1 MNRNDKTTPTMNL
14 NYIKQANKFLRI
26 AVCGLVFSLL
36 FATVSIS
43 QTRQQKRTAKEQIK
57 KSGATEAE
65 IREQLKSSGLSES
78 EIRIGLEQL
87 IESGQFDEPED
98 EIAIEDTT
106 EYVDELAKEEEVEEE
121 VEEEGEIL
129 PIELEIPVEEEI
141 LRPFG
146 YDIFNL
152 SPTSFEPLNSGPVD
166 PNYTLG
172 PGDEIILSLWGD
184 TEQFHKLI
192 IDREGK
198 ILLPDVGQVVVTGLT
213 LQRAEEKMR
222 RRLSRA
228 YSGINPKT
236 GSPSIFLD
244 VSLGRLR
251 SIRVFIVGEVVR
263 PGGYTMRATSTSF
276 NALYY
281 AGGPNAQG
289 SFRDIRLLRNGKLFT
304 SFDLYSYILYGNTKR
319 DVRLHDGDTIFVP
332 RRGRQVAIKGE
343 IFRPALF
350 ELKSRDGLKNLLEIA
365 GGLKPTASIDR
376 LQIDRIVPFK
386 ERDGFS
392 SERKIVDVDYRSILN
407 GNLKDFKLI
416 DNDVIS
422 VFSIIDFKR
431 NFVSISGTIMRPGT
445 YEWSSDLRLSKL
457 IGEAG
462 GVLGDAF
469 LDRAE
474 IVRTLDDSSRVLLN
488 VNLAKALE
496 GDAENNILLE
506 QLDEVQIYS
515 IHDMKNPPEVSI
527 FGHVLRQG
535 RYELLSN
542 MTLYD
547 LIFRAG
553 GMLDNDFRKLTY
565 LERADV
571 IRINEDGITKRTIPV
586 NLQGVLDK
594 RVEDNLLLKNHD
606 EVIIYDIWTI
616 KKRRYVTIVGKVK
629 SPDQFELTDKMT
641 LRDLIIRAGGY
652 TDDAYVYQAEIAKIN
667 PYNLDEN
674 TLATIEIVDLPQ
686 DLSQNADK
694 EEYYLSEYDKI
705 TVKRHPFWQLHV
717 SVSVLGQVK
726 FPGEYALRTPE
737 EGIFDLIER
746 AGGLVSDP
754 FLIGAR
760 LMRDNNRVVVD
771 FKKALKKKSLK
782 DDLILMPGDI
792 IIIPKRPKI
801 VEVSGSVNIPGLIKF
816 VPGKKSM
823 YYISRAGGFHI
834 DGDKGNPRISRA
846 DGSVVNSKRRLWWD
860 PKVNEGDEIIVSLKE
875 VKDPFDLSE
884 FLTETSTILAS
895 LATIVFVI
903 SQSANR

>member
-1 MNRNDKTTPTMNL
+1 MNL
-14 NYIKQANKFLRI
+14 NYITKVIKFLRI
-26 AVCGLVFSLL
+26 AVCGLLISLL
-36 FATVSIS
+36 FVTASTS
-43 QTRQQKRTAKEQIK
+43 QTTQQKRSAKEQIK

-98 EIAIEDTT
+98 EIIPKDTT
-106 EYVDELAKEEEVEEE
+106 EYIDELAIEKEEKEAEDEKD
-121 VEEEGEIL
+121 EIL
-129 PIELEIPVEEEI
+129 PIELEIPAEEEL

-146 YDIFNL
+146 YEIFNL

-172 PGDEIILSLWGD
+172 PGDEIVLSLWGD
-184 TEQFHKLI
+184 TEQFHKLV

-198 ILLPDVGQVVVTGLT
+198 ILLPDVGQVVITGLT
-213 LQRAEEKMR
+213 MQRAEDKILK
-222 RRLSRA
+222 RLSGA
-228 YSGINPKT
+228 YSGISPKS
-236 GSPSIFLD
+236 GSPSIFMD

-281 AGGPNAQG
+281 AGGPNANG
-289 SFRDIRLLRNGKLFT
+289 SFRDIRLLRNGKVFT
-304 SFDLYSYILYGNTKR
+304 SFDIYSYILYGNTKR
-319 DVRLHDGDTIFVP
+319 DVRLHDGDTIFIP

-343 IFRPALF
+343 VFRPALF

-386 ERDGFS
+386 ERDGNS

-407 GNLKDFKLI
+407 GNLKDFTLI

-422 VFSIIDFKR
+422 IFSIIDFKR
-431 NFVSISGTIMRPGT
+431 NLVSISGPIMRPGT
-445 YEWSSDLRLSKL
+445 YEWTSDLRLSEL
-457 IGEAG
+457 IRDAG
-462 GVLGDAF
+462 GVHGDVF

-474 IVRTLDDSSRVLLN
+474 IVRTMDDSSRVLLN

-496 GDAENNILLE
+496 GDTKHNISLN
-506 QLDEVQIYS
+506 QLDEVRIYS
-515 IHDMKNPPEVSI
+515 IHDMRNPPEVSI

-535 RYELLSN
+535 RYELLNN

-553 GMLDNDFRKLTY
+553 GMLDDDFKKLTY
-565 LERADV
+565 LERADI
-571 IRINEDGITKRTIPV
+571 IRINEDGITKKTIPV
-586 NLQGVLDK
+586 NLQGVLDQK
-594 RVEDNLLLKNHD
+594 VEDNLLLHNHD

-629 SPDQFELTDKMT
+629 NPDQFELTDNMT
-641 LRDLIIRAGGY
+641 LKDLIIRAGGY
-652 TDDAYVYQAEIAKIN
+652 TDDAFVYQAEIAKIN

-686 DLSQNADK
+686 DLSINGDSK
-694 EEYYLSEYDKI
+694 EYYLSEYDKV

-737 EGIFDLIER
+737 EGIYDLVQR

-760 LMRDNNRVVVD
+760 LMRENNRVVVD
-771 FKKALKKKSLK
+771 FKKALKKSSPK

-816 VPGKKSM
+816 VPGNKSM
-823 YYISRAGGFHI
+823 YYISRAGGFHM
-834 DGDKGNPRISRA
+834 DGDKGNTRISRA
-846 DGSVVNSKRRLWWD
+846 DGSVVSSKRRFWWD
-860 PKVNEGDEIIVSLKE
+860 PKVNEGDEVIVALKE
-875 VKDPFDLSE
+875 KKDPFDLSE
-884 FLTETSTILAS
+884 FLSETSTILAS

-903 SQSANR
+903 SQSTKE

>member
-1 MNRNDKTTPTMNL
+1 MNVKNTITMNL

-26 AVCGLVFSLL
+26 AVYGLVFTLL
-36 FATVSIS
+36 FATVSTS
-43 QTRQQKRTAKEQIK
+43 QTRQQKRTAEEQIK

-65 IREQLKSSGLSES
+65 IREQLKASGLSES
-78 EIRIGLEQL
+78 EIRIGLKQL
-87 IESGQFDEPED
+87 TESGQFDEPED
-98 EIAIEDTT
+98 QIVIEDTT
-106 EYVDELAKEEEVEEE
+106 EYVDELAIEAED
-121 VEEEGEIL
+121 EEEGEII
-129 PIELEIPVEEEI
+129 PIELEIPVEEEE

-146 YDIFNL
+146 YEIFNL
-152 SPTSFEPLNSGPVD
+152 SPKSFEPLNSGPVD

-172 PGDEIILSLWGD
+172 PGDEIVISIWGD
-184 TEQFHKLI
+184 TEQFHKLV

-198 ILLPDVGQVVVTGLT
+198 ILLPDVGQVVLTGLT
-213 LQRAEEKMR
+213 MQRAEDKIL
-222 RRLSRA
+222 RRLA
-228 YSGINPKT
+228 GVYSSIRPKS
-236 GSPSIFLD
+236 GSPSIFMD

-289 SFRDIRLLRNGKLFT
+289 SFRDIRLLRNGKVFT
-304 SFDLYSYILYGNTKR
+304 TFDIYSYILYGNTKR
-319 DVRLHDGDTIFVP
+319 DVRLHDGDTIFIP

-343 IFRPALF
+343 VFRPALF
-350 ELKSRDGLKNLLEIA
+350 ELKSRDGLKKLLEIA

-386 ERDGFS
+386 DRDRNS

-407 GNLKDFKLI
+407 GSLKDFKLI

-422 VFSIIDFKR
+422 VFPIINFKR
-431 NFVSISGTIMRPGT
+431 NLVSISGTIMRPGT
-445 YEWSSDLRLSKL
+445 YEWTSDLRLSGL

-462 GVLGDAF
+462 GVLGDVF

-496 GDAENNILLE
+496 GDTLNNIPLE
-506 QLDEVQIYS
+506 QLDEVRIYS
-515 IHDMKNPPEVSI
+515 IHDMRKPPEVSI

-535 RYELLSN
+535 KYELLDN

-553 GMLDNDFRKLTY
+553 GMLDDDFRKLTY

-571 IRINEDGITKRTIPV
+571 IRLNEDGITRKTIPV
-586 NLQGVLDK
+586 NLRGVLDK
-594 RVEDNLLLKNHD
+594 KAEDNLLLQNHD
-606 EVIIYDIWTI
+606 EVIVYDIWTI

-629 SPDQFELTDKMT
+629 KPDQFELTDKMT
-641 LRDLIIRAGGY
+641 LRDLILRAGGY
-652 TDDAYVYQAEIAKIN
+652 TDDAFVYQAEIAKIN

-686 DLSQNADK
+686 DLSQNGD
-694 EEYYLSEYDKI
+694 EGEYYLSEYDKI

-717 SVSVLGQVK
+717 SVSILGQVK
-726 FPGEYALRTPE
+726 FPGEYSLRTYE
-737 EGIFDLIER
+737 EGIYDLIQR
-746 AGGLVSDP
+746 AGGLLSDA
-754 FLIGAR
+754 FLVGSR
-760 LMRDNNRVVVD
+760 LMRKNNRVIVD
-771 FKKALKKKSLK
+771 FKKALKKRSPT

-792 IIIPKRPKI
+792 IIIPRRPKI
-801 VEVSGSVNIPGLIKF
+801 VEVSGSVNIPSLIKF
-816 VPGKKSM
+816 VPGNKSM
-823 YYISRAGGFHI
+823 YYVSRAGGFHV
-834 DGDKGNPRISRA
+834 DGNRRNLLISRA
-846 DGSVVNSKRRLWWD
+846 DGSVVNARKRFWLD
-860 PKVNEGDEIIVSLKE
+860 PTVNEGDEIIVAMKE
-875 VKDPFDLSE
+875 KKEPFDLSE
-884 FLTETSTILAS
+884 FLSETSTILAS
-895 LATIVFVI
+895 LATLVFVI
-903 SQSANR
+903 SQSANK